1 MDASDRR
8 RTWTGRV
15 LRDAAA
21 ERRADIEFWK
31 RLTPNERL
39 ALVWDLTLEAEALR
53 TGHADQSRLQRSACR
68 VQRS

>member
-53 TGHADQSRLQRSACR
+53 TGHAEVPRLQRSVTR
-68 VQRS
+68 VLRA